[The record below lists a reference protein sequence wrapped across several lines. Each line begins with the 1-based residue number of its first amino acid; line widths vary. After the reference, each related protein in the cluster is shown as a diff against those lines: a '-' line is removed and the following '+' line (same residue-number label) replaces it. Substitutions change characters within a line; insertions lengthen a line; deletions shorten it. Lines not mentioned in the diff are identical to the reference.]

1 MENVVLEA
9 VRREVVGK
17 QVKAL
22 RRQGKLPAV
31 MYGSGIE
38 STPIT
43 LDLHETS
50 RLMHNLSSSALINI
64 SLDGN
69 LYPALVR
76 EKQRNYLRGE
86 FIHLDFLVVSMT
98 EKLRTSVAV
107 ELVGESPAVEQF
119 SALLVQNVNELE
131 VECLPQDL
139 PEVLTVDVSALIEI
153 GDSILVRDMP
163 VPDNVEIL
171 AEPDTAIVIAAAQE
185 LPEEEEEEEE
195 ELEEELEP
203 EVIERGRREEE
214 EEEQE

>member
-1 MENVVLEA
+1 MEKVVLEA

-31 MYGSGIE
+31 MYGSGIDA
-38 STPIT
+38 TPIT

-69 LYPALVR
+69 LYPTLVR
-76 EKQRNYLRGE
+76 EKQRNYLRGN

-139 PEVLTVDVSALIEI
+139 PEVLTVDVSSLKEI

-163 VPDNVEIL
+163 VPENVEIL
-171 AEPDTAIVIAAAQE
+171 AEPETAIVIAAAQE

-195 ELEEELEP
+195 IVEEEMEP
-203 EVIERGRREEE
+203 EVVERGRREEE
-214 EEEQE
+214 EEE